1 MEKMMK
7 KIMFA
12 LLAVVCSSLMAQ
24 VLVYDYSASFK
35 RIEVT
40 PSKKIGKYYLDSPK
54 VASDKF
60 TGYMVIDACQ
70 ECNGAMAYS
79 GSKGVQVPGNPAVV
93 YIVRNGS
100 KSLKDAAYKKAVYRA
115 IGRFYAVKF
124 GAKPGVH
131 YSAGLVNG
139 DKFTDAAGFLSYA
152 INAGGESDVA
162 NQSLVP
168 GFLGYDHIDQIAED
182 DFAWFD
188 AGASGIVDNPDTP
201 FNELLLNGLPK
212 HEDYELAI
220 DFDTVDHAGFG
231 KVSREKIP
239 VQVTC
244 MDDYSKYCWTVK
256 NLSGSMVGG
265 FAYGGYCSTFL
276 FDVCKDDVDQYAPI
290 SGTFNLKWNKK
301 LTAGS
306 FGAAETAVLKKL
318 GNPKFTYADP
328 DETTDFNAWLAPRL
342 DKIADWPFWY

>member
-60 TGYMVIDACQ
+60 TGYMVIDACE
-70 ECNGAMAYS
+70 ECNGKMAYS
-79 GSKGVQVPGNPAVV
+79 ATAGVQNPGNPAVV
-93 YIVRNGS
+93 YIVRDGS
-100 KSLKDAAYKKAVYRA
+100 KKLKEAYYKKAVYRA

-124 GAKPGVH
+124 GEKPGIH

-152 INAGGESDVA
+152 IYAKGESDVTT
-162 NQSLVP
+162 QTLEP
-168 GFLGYDHIDQIAED
+168 GFLGYDQVDMIAED
-182 DFAWFD
+182 DFDWFED
-188 AGASGIVDNPDTP
+188 KTTD
-201 FNELLLNGLPK
+201 GLPK
-212 HEDYELAI
+212 HEDYELAY
-220 DFDTVDHAGFG
+220 DFDTIDHAGFG
-231 KVSREKIP
+231 KVSRESIP

-256 NLSGSMVGG
+256 NLSGSMLGG
-265 FAYGGYCSTFL
+265 FVYGGYCSLFL
-276 FDVCKDDVDQYAPI
+276 FDVCKDIPDLYAPI
-290 SGTFNLKWNKK
+290 NGTFNLKWNKG
-301 LTAGS
+301 LTSAS
-306 FGAAETAVLKKL
+306 FGAAEEKVLKKL
-318 GNPKFTYADP
+318 GNPANKYADP
-328 DETTDFNAWLAPRL
+328 DETTDFNAWLAPRA
-342 DKIADWPFWY
+342 DMIAVWPLW

>member
-60 TGYMVIDACQ
+60 TGYMVIDACE
-70 ECNGAMAYS
+70 ECNGKMAYS
-79 GSKGVQVPGNPAVV
+79 ATAGVQIPGNPAVV

-100 KSLKDAAYKKAVYRA
+100 KSLKEAAYKKAVYRA

-131 YSAGLVNG
+131 YSARLVNG

-152 INAGGESDVA
+152 IKAGGESNVGT
-162 NQSLVP
+162 QTLVP
-168 GFLGYDHIDQIAED
+168 GFLGYDQIDQVHENNFNWFTAVVD
-182 DFAWFD
+182 DPET
-188 AGASGIVDNPDTP
+188 PDID
-201 FNELLLNGLPK
+201 EAKDYKGLPT
-212 HEDYELAI
+212 HEAYSLGV

-231 KVSREKIP
+231 KVSRESIP

-256 NLSGSMVGG
+256 NLSGSMLGG
-265 FAYGGYCSTFL
+265 FTYGGYCSTFL
-276 FDVCKDDVDQYAPI
+276 FDVCKDVVDYYAPI

-318 GNPKFTYADP
+318 GNPKNTYADAL
-328 DETTDFNAWLAPRL
+328 ETADFNTWLSARG
-342 DKIADWPFWY
+342 DAIAIWPKWY

>member
-1 MEKMMK
+1 MMK

-12 LLAVVCSSLMAQ
+12 LMAAACCSLMAQ

-60 TGYMVIDACQ
+60 TGYMVIDACE
-70 ECNGAMAYS
+70 ECNGKMAYS
-79 GSKGVQVPGNPAVV
+79 ATAGVQNPGNPAVV

-100 KSLKDAAYKKAVYRA
+100 KSLKEAAYKKAVYRA

-152 INAGGESDVA
+152 INAGGDSDVA
-162 NQSLVP
+162 TQTLVP
-168 GFLGYDHIDQIAED
+168 GFLGYDQIDQIAED
-182 DFAWFD
+182 DFDWFED
-188 AGASGIVDNPDTP
+188 KSASD
-201 FNELLLNGLPK
+201 GLVK
-212 HEDYELAI
+212 HAEYELAF

-239 VQVTC
+239 VAVTC

-265 FAYGGYCSTFL
+265 FAYAGYCSTFL
-276 FDVCKDDVDQYAPI
+276 FDVCKDTVDLFAPI

-318 GNPKFTYADP
+318 GNPKNTYADTL
-328 DETTDFNAWLAPRL
+328 ETADFNTWLSARGDAIAIWPAW
-342 DKIADWPFWY
+342 Y

>member
-60 TGYMVIDACQ
+60 TGYMVIDACY
-70 ECNGAMAYS
+70 ECNGKMDYS
-79 GSKGVQVPGNPAVV
+79 ATAGVQNPGNPAVV

-100 KSLKDAAYKKAVYRA
+100 KSLKEAAYKKAVYRA

-152 INAGGESDVA
+152 INAPGESDVA
-162 NQSLVP
+162 TQTLYP
-168 GFLGYDHIDQIAED
+168 GFLGYDQIDAIAEE
-182 DFAWFD
+182 DFDWFED
-188 AGASGIVDNPDTP
+188 KTAS
-201 FNELLLNGLPK
+201 FGLPK
-212 HEDYELAI
+212 HEEYELAY

-231 KVSREKIP
+231 KVSRESIP

-244 MDDYSKYCWTVK
+244 MDDTSKYCWTVK

-276 FDVCKDDVDQYAPI
+276 FDVCKDVVDLYAPI

-328 DETTDFNAWLAPRL
+328 DETDDFNAWLAPRL